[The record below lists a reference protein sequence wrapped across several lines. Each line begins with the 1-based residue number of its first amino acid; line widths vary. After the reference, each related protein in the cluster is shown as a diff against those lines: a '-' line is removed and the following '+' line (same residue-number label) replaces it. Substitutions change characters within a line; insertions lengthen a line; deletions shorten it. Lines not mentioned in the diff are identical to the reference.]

1 MTKNKNIR
9 FDDNGNIVTKNPL
22 PNELPDVSVTFKS
35 GKTVYRF
42 VARYDGDKSLTARI
56 ANQMKKDFENDDERG
71 DISEN
76 V

>member
-1 MTKNKNIR
+1 MKNENIR
-9 FDDNGNIVTKNPL
+9 FDDNGNIVAKNPI
-22 PNELPDVSVTFKS
+22 PNELLDVSVTFKS
-35 GKTVYRF
+35 GKTLFRF
-42 VARYDGDKSLTARI
+42 VARYDGDKSLTTRI

>member
-1 MTKNKNIR
+1 MKNNIR
-9 FDDNGNIVTKNPL
+9 FDDNGNIVAKNPM

-35 GKTVYRF
+35 GKTLFYF

-56 ANQMKKDFENDDERG
+56 ANQMKKEFENDDERG

>member
-1 MTKNKNIR
+1 MNNNIR
-9 FDDNGNIVTKNPL
+9 FDDNGNIVAKNPL

-35 GKTVYRF
+35 GKTLFRF

>member
-1 MTKNKNIR
+1 MKNENIR
-9 FDDNGNIVTKNPL
+9 FDDNGNIVAKNPM

-35 GKTVYRF
+35 CKTLFRF
-42 VARYDGDKSLTARI
+42 IARYDGDKSLTARI

>member
-1 MTKNKNIR
+1 MKNENIR
-9 FDDNGNIVTKNPL
+9 FDDNGNIVAKNPL

-35 GKTVYRF
+35 GKTLFRF

>member
-1 MTKNKNIR
+1 MKNENIR
-9 FDDNGNIVTKNPL
+9 FDDNGNIVAKNPL
-22 PNELPDVSVTFKS
+22 PNELPYVSVTFKS
-35 GKTVYRF
+35 GKTLFRF
-42 VARYDGDKSLTARI
+42 VARYDGDKSLTTRI

>member
-1 MTKNKNIR
+1 MKNENIR
-9 FDDNGNIVTKNPL
+9 FDDNGNIVAKNPL

-35 GKTVYRF
+35 GKTLFHF

-71 DISEN
+71 EISEN

>member
-1 MTKNKNIR
+1 MKNENIR
-9 FDDNGNIVTKNPL
+9 FDDNGNIVAKNPL

-35 GKTVYRF
+35 GKTLFRF
-42 VARYDGDKSLTARI
+42 VARYDGDKSLTTRI

>member
-1 MTKNKNIR
+1 MNNNIR
-9 FDDNGNIVTKNPL
+9 FDDNGNIVAKNPL

-35 GKTVYRF
+35 GKTLFRF
-42 VARYDGDKSLTARI
+42 VARYDGDKSLPARI

>member
-1 MTKNKNIR
+1 MNNNIR
-9 FDDNGNIVTKNPL
+9 FDDNGNIVAKNPL

-35 GKTVYRF
+35 SKTLFRF

>member
-1 MTKNKNIR
+1 MNNNIR
-9 FDDNGNIVTKNPL
+9 FDDNGNIVAKNPM

-35 GKTVYRF
+35 GKTLFRF
-42 VARYDGDKSLTARI
+42 ISKYDGDKSLTARI